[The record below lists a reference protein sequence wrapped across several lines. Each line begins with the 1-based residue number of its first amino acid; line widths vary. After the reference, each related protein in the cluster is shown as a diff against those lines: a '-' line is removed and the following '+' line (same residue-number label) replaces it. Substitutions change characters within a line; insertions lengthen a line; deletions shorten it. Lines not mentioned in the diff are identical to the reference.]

1 MPNELKE
8 PNYDSLRTLLASG
21 FTLGMPLENERELDR
36 FTLEIL
42 ADLTSLPDVWIGI
55 KDDGNRSVLIVR

>member
-8 PNYDSLRTLLASG
+8 TNYDSLRILLASG

-36 FTLEIL
+36 RTLEIL
-42 ADLTSLPDVWIGI
+42 ADLASFPDIWIGI